1 LIIKSENNM
10 PFSKAELILHP
21 VRLRIILAISGR
33 QMTAQDLAGALPDVA
48 QATLYRHI
56 NALAEGEI
64 LTVVD
69 ERPVRGTVEK
79 TYALPEGHSHRL
91 TAEDLAGLG
100 PEDHM
105 HYFTVFVAALLS
117 DFAAYLQ
124 REQIDPVAD
133 GVGYQSVPLYLS
145 DGELQNLAA
154 GINALVIPLLS
165 NGPGE
170 GRTRRTF
177 STVMIPT
184 ESDGSGGE

>member
-1 LIIKSENNM
+1 M
-10 PFSKAELILHP
+10 PFSKAKLILHP
-21 VRLRIILAISGR
+21 VRLRIILAISGG

-56 NALAEGEI
+56 NALVAGDI

-79 TYALPEGHSHRL
+79 TYALPTQQTPSLL
-91 TAEDLAGLG
+91 TAEDMADFS
-100 PEDHM
+100 PKDHM
-105 HYFTVFVAALLS
+105 HYFTVFVVNMLS
-117 DFAAYLQ
+117 DFDAYLQ
-124 REQIDPVAD
+124 RDHIDPAAD
-133 GVGYQSVPLYLS
+133 GVGYQSVPLYLN

-165 NGPGE
+165 NGPGA
-170 GRTRRTF
+170 GRARRTF

-184 ESDGSGGE
+184 ESDDSGGE

>member
-1 LIIKSENNM
+1 M

-21 VRLRIILAISGR
+21 IRLRIILAISGR
-33 QMTAQDLAGALPDVA
+33 QMTAQDLAGALPNVA

-56 NALAEGEI
+56 NALVEGEI

-79 TYALPEGHSHRL
+79 TYALPEGQPYHL

-124 REQIDPVAD
+124 REQIDLAAD
-133 GVGYQSVPLYLS
+133 GVGYQSVPLYLN
-145 DGELQNLAA
+145 DGELQELAA
-154 GINALVIPLLS
+154 GINALVIPLLA

-170 GRTRRTF
+170 GRARRIF

-184 ESDGSGGE
+184 ESDDSGGE